1 MILHLKQ
8 DELIKEGL
16 NIEKNVENI
25 RLKIK
30 ELTNKVVERSI

>member
-16 NIEKNVENI
+16 NIEQNVENI

-30 ELTNKVVERSI
+30 ELRNKVVERLI